1 MQKIIRCRVKE
12 ILEHGG
18 QLYSLFLEPESPA
31 PTFLPGQYLSLALDA
46 YRPGGAF
53 PESRAFSIASPPA
66 ERSLLRITYAVKG
79 QFSARMAAE
88 LRQGSQLW
96 IKMPLGEFTIN
107 PDQDACLLAGGTGV
121 TAFSA
126 FLAGIPAAYPHRIH
140 LFYGAR
146 RRGQLIYR
154 PLVEAAAQ
162 RCTGLRVRYFAEQDF
177 EGTDCQPG
185 RIDVE
190 AVFGTVPEPLS
201 LAYYLAG
208 PPGMIQT
215 LTLAL
220 TRHDLDPSQVISEAW
235 E

>member
-96 IKMPLGEFTIN
+96 IKMSLGEFTIN

-162 RCTGLRVRYFAEQDF
+162 RCPRLQAHYFAEQDF
-177 EGTDCQPG
+177 EGTDCLPG
-185 RIDVE
+185 LIKVE
-190 AVFGTVPEPLS
+190 TVFEAVPEPLS
-201 LAYYLAG
+201 LLYYLAG
-208 PPGMIQT
+208 PPEMVQ
-215 LTLAL
+215 AL
-220 TRHDLDPSQVISEAW
+220 TGKLIQRGLPPGQIISEAW
-235 E
+235 V

>member
-1 MQKIIRCRVKE
+1 MPKTLHCRVVE
-12 ILEHGG
+12 IQDHGG
-18 QLYSLFLEPESPA
+18 QLYSIFLKPESPA
-31 PTFLPGQYLSLALDA
+31 PPFLPGQYLSLALDA
-46 YRPGGAF
+46 YSPGGAW
-53 PESRAFSIASPPA
+53 PESRAFSIASAPA

-79 QFSARMAAE
+79 QFSARMEAG
-88 LRQGSQLW
+88 LRLGSPVW
-96 IKMPLGEFTIN
+96 VNMPFGEFTIN
-107 PDQDACLLAGGTGV
+107 PERDACLLAGGTGV

-126 FLAGIPAAYPHRIH
+126 FLAGLPTAYPHLIH

-146 RRGQLIYR
+146 RPGQLIYR